1 MLLKYKNQ
9 EGRGHCTIPLVD
21 MNNDYRSND
30 LLKTIQQNLPT
41 FSKGQR
47 HIAVFMIEHYDKA
60 AYMTAAKLGQLVG
73 VSESTVVRFA
83 IELGF
88 AGYPELQHSLQEL
101 IRTKLTALQR
111 IEITNDRIGD
121 SDLLEKVL
129 CSDIDKIKRT
139 LEEVDRA
146 SFNSAVDAMIGAK
159 MIYIIGMRS
168 SSSLASFMYHYL
180 SLVFPHVRLV
190 RTTSGSEIFE
200 QILRISKDDVIIG
213 ISFPRYSKRII
224 NALAYAKRQ
233 SAHVVAITDSHSSPI
248 AEPADDLLLAKSDM
262 ASFVDSL
269 VAPLSIINALIVAIG
284 RKKQDEITETFG
296 RLEKIWDEYDV
307 YEKPRDESHE

>member
-1 MLLKYKNQ
+1 
-9 EGRGHCTIPLVD
+9 
-21 MNNDYRSND
+21 MNNEYKTND
-30 LLKTIQQNLPT
+30 LLNTIEEKLQT

-47 HIAVFMIEHYDKA
+47 HIAVFMLDHYDKA
-60 AYMTAAKLGQLVG
+60 AYMTAAKLGALAG

-88 AGYPELQHSLQEL
+88 EGYPELQHSLQEL

-139 LEEVDRA
+139 LEEIDRK
-146 SFNSAVDAMIGAK
+146 SFDSAVDAMIGAK

-180 SLVFPHVRLV
+180 NLIFPHVRLV

-200 QILRISKDDVIIG
+200 QILRIARDDVIIG

-224 NALAYAKRQ
+224 NALEYAKKQ
-233 SAHVVAITDSHSSPI
+233 GTHVISITDSQTSPI
-248 AEPADDLLLAKSDM
+248 AELADDTLLAKSDM

-284 RKKQDEITETFG
+284 RKKQDEISETFG
-296 RLEKIWDEYDV
+296 KLEQIWDEYDV
-307 YEKPRDESHE
+307 YDKSHETKNEDETR

>member
-1 MLLKYKNQ
+1 MSTEVKK
-9 EGRGHCTIPLVD
+9 T
-21 MNNDYRSND
+21 D
-30 LLKTIQQNLPT
+30 LLTLIAEKMPE
-41 FSKGQR
+41 FSKGQKQ
-47 HIAVFMIEHYDKA
+47 IAAYILEHYDKA
-60 AYMTAAKLGQLVG
+60 AYMTAAKLGALVE

-83 IELGF
+83 GELGF
-88 AGYPELQHSLQEL
+88 DGYPELQHSLQEL
-101 IRTKLTALQR
+101 IRTKLTTLQR

-129 CSDIDKIKRT
+129 MSDVDKIKRT
-139 LEEVDRA
+139 LEEIDRD
-146 SFNSAVDAMIGAK
+146 SFDRAVDAMINAK

-168 SSSLASFMYHYL
+168 SSSIANFLFFYL
-180 SLVFPHVRLV
+180 NLIFPHVRLV

-224 NALAYAKRQ
+224 NALEYAKSQ
-233 SAHVVAITDSHSSPI
+233 SAHVIALTDSAVSPI
-248 AEPADDLLLAKSDM
+248 AAPADDLLLAKSAM

-284 RKKQDEITETFG
+284 KKKQQEVTETFEK
-296 RLEKIWDEYDV
+296 LENIWDEYDV
-307 YEKPRDESHE
+307 YDKSHSSSKE

>member
-1 MLLKYKNQ
+1 
-9 EGRGHCTIPLVD
+9 
-21 MNNDYRSND
+21 MNNETYKPQD
-30 LLKTIQQNLPT
+30 LLRTIQQKQST

-47 HIAVFMIEHYDKA
+47 HIAAFMLEHYDKA
-60 AYMTAAKLGQLVG
+60 AYMTAARLGALVG

-88 AGYPELQHSLQEL
+88 NGYPELQQSLQEL

-129 CSDIDKIKRT
+129 CSDIEKIKRT
-139 LEEVDRA
+139 LEEIDRD
-146 SFNSAVDAMIGAK
+146 SFNSAVDAMIGAN

-190 RTTSGSEIFE
+190 RTTSGSEVFE
-200 QILRISKDDVIIG
+200 QLLRISKGDVIIG

-224 NALAYAKRQ
+224 NALEYAKKQ
-233 SAHVVAITDSHSSPI
+233 SAHVVAITDSVTSPI
-248 AEPADDLLLAKSDM
+248 AASADDLLLAKSDM

-284 RKKQDEITETFG
+284 KKKQNEIAETFDK
-296 RLEKIWDEYDV
+296 LEKIWDEYDV
-307 YEKPRDESHE
+307 YEKSRDN